1 MNTIA
6 EQYVKLVLALG
17 LHDEDYVDAYH
28 GPKEWRADAERER
41 RSLDRIEREALRAR
55 EGLMTISMPNEEPDA
70 LRYKY
75 LEAQL
80 SALIARTAM
89 LKGTRLSFDEES
101 KALYDAVAPRFSE
114 EHFQAI
120 LKELESLLPGAGSL
134 NDRYLA
140 FKNHFIIQK
149 DDLDVV
155 FGTAIGECRDRTK
168 KHIRLPEHEMFTVEY
183 VTNKAWSGY
192 NWFKGDC
199 KSLIQVN
206 TDLPIYIDRA
216 IDLAAHEGYPGHHVY
231 NSLLEHSLLVKK
243 GWQEFSVYA
252 LFSPQS
258 LIAEGTA
265 NYGIDVVF
273 SKEDRIAFEHD
284 ILFNLAKLH
293 AQREAAAR
301 YYKIHEVFSKLSY
314 AGNEAARGYLDGTMS
329 RAQAIEWLMQ
339 YALMARDR
347 AEQRLKFFEKYR
359 SYVINYNVGQDLV
372 KTYIEQTRNA
382 GTDVQKRWSEFA
394 ELISSPRLP
403 SQLV

>member
-1 MNTIA
+1 MDTIA
-6 EQYVKLVLALG
+6 ESYVKLVLAVG
-17 LHDEDYVDAYH
+17 QHDEDYVDAYH
-28 GPKEWRADAERER
+28 GPEAWRAEAGRER
-41 RSLDRIEREALRAR
+41 HSLDRIERDALAVR
-55 EGLMTISMPNEEPDA
+55 ERLAAMPMPYDDALA

-75 LEAQL
+75 LERQLASL
-80 SALIARTAM
+80 SARVAL
-89 LKGTRLSFDEES
+89 LKGAQMSFDEES
-101 KALYDAVAPRFSE
+101 QALYDAVAPKFSAD
-114 EHFQAI
+114 HFQAI
-120 LKELESLLPGAGSL
+120 LNELDTLLPGAGSVA
-134 NDRYLA
+134 DRYIA
-140 FKNHFIIQK
+140 FKNHFIIQR

-155 FGTAIGECRDRTK
+155 FGTAIGECRARTK
-168 KHIRLPEHEMFTVEY
+168 THIRLPEHESFTVEY

-192 NWFKGDC
+192 NWFKGEC

-231 NSLLEHSLLVKK
+231 NSLLEESLLKRN
-243 GWQEFSVYA
+243 GWQEFSIYA

-273 SKEDRIAFEHD
+273 SKEDRIAFERD

-293 AQREAAAR
+293 QQREAAR

-314 AGNEAARGYLDGTMS
+314 AGNEAARGYLDGTMTH
-329 RAQAIEWLMQ
+329 AQAVEWLTQ

-382 GTDVQKRWSEFA
+382 GDDTGKRWNEFA

>member
-6 EQYVKLVLALG
+6 EEYVKLVLAVG

-28 GPKEWRADAERER
+28 GPAAWRDEAARDRLSLDAIEARALAARER
-41 RSLDRIEREALRAR
+41 LAALPMPVD
-55 EGLMTISMPNEEPDA
+55 MTPA

-75 LEAQL
+75 LEGQL
-80 SALIARTAM
+80 SSLSARVAL
-89 LKGTRLSFDEES
+89 LKGARMSFDEES
-101 KALYDAVAPRFSE
+101 RALYDAVAPKFGE
-114 EHFQAI
+114 DHFQSI
-120 LKELESLLPGAGSL
+120 LNELDTLLPGPGSVA
-134 NDRYLA
+134 DRYLA
-140 FKNHFIIQK
+140 FKNQFIIQK

-155 FGTAIGECRDRTK
+155 FGTAIGECRDRTR
-168 KHIRLPEHEMFTVEY
+168 KHIRLPEQERFTVEY

-192 NWFKGDC
+192 NWFKGNHT
-199 KSLIQVN
+199 SLIQVN

-216 IDLAAHEGYPGHHVY
+216 VDLAAHEGYPGHHVY
-231 NSLLEHSLLVKK
+231 NSLLEESMLTKN

-273 SKEDRIAFEHD
+273 SKEDRIAFERD
-284 ILFNLAKLH
+284 ILFRLAKLH
-293 AQREAAAR
+293 LQREAAR
-301 YYKIHEVFSKLSY
+301 YYKVHEVFGKLSY
-314 AGNEAARGYLDGTMS
+314 AGNEAARGWLDGTMT
-329 RAQAIEWLMQ
+329 RAQVVEWLTQ
-339 YALMARDR
+339 YALMSQER
-347 AEQRLKFFEKYR
+347 AEQRIRFFEKYR

-382 GTDVQKRWSEFA
+382 GDDIQKRWTEFA